1 MKNILFFAAFL
12 LFLEANAQ
20 VIRGVPNY
28 VLYSGVYLNLL
39 NSQSKYSVALQP
51 RQGLAVNAQKDT
63 LRGEFKFINQEA
75 VLWKPVGEDEF
86 KELSLKN
93 VYYIKLEG
101 TDKTLIKEQNTE
113 FFKFEDISKYD
124 ILRKIGTN
132 SGVNIYDNTLFVD
145 EISGYINTAYIV
157 LEDVKTGRRKQ
168 FPNFWNGNTKR
179 AMIRFYNEATGKKVS
194 YSQFRNYAQF
204 VRFLLAE
211 K

>member
-1 MKNILFFAAFL
+1 MKNVVFCSFLFFYSFGTFSQQIVRGIPNSILFVGGYAKPKTKIQVNRHTFSGIL
-12 LFLEANAQ
+12 VSNA
-20 VIRGVPNY
+20 
-28 VLYSGVYLNLL
+28 
-39 NSQSKYSVALQP
+39 
-51 RQGLAVNAQKDT
+51 KDT
-63 LRGEFKFINQEA
+63 LHGEFKFINQEA

-93 VYYIKLEG
+93 AYYIKLEG
-101 TDKTLIKEQNTE
+101 TDKTLIKEQYTE

-179 AMIRFYNEATGKKVS
+179 AMIRFYNEATGKKIP
-194 YSQFRNYAQF
+194 YSQFRNYGEF